1 MTDIH
6 CHILDGV
13 DDGAYCLSD
22 SVEMA
27 RIASE
32 SGTRFIVA
40 TPHANAPGMP
50 ENAWDDA
57 FTQKLAALN
66 AALTKE
72 HIPVTVLS
80 GQEIFCAGGVL
91 PRLRS
96 GALITLNAS
105 RYVLIE
111 FDFPARSEAIMDQ
124 CEELIAAGY
133 VPVIAH
139 PERYEALKEDE
150 QIAYIL
156 KKMGCLLQLNKGS
169 LFGAFGRGA
178 QNTAHG
184 FLSGG
189 LADIV
194 ASDAHSP
201 YMRTPF
207 MADAHEMVSE
217 FYSLDYAELL
227 FRENPGLLIE
237 NKDIEVIY

>member
-27 RIASE
+27 RIAYE
-32 SGTRFIVA
+32 SGTKFIAA
-40 TPHANAPGMP
+40 TPHANAPGLP
-50 ENAWDDA
+50 ENAWDDS
-57 FTQKLAALN
+57 FNEKLAELNNAL
-66 AALTKE
+66 LKQG
-72 HIPVTVLS
+72 IPVTVFP
-80 GQEIFCAGGVL
+80 GQEIFCAGGIL
-91 PRLRS
+91 SRLQN
-96 GALITLNAS
+96 GTFITLNAS

-111 FDFPARSEAIMDQ
+111 FDFFARAEALTDQ

-150 QIAYIL
+150 QTGYIL

-217 FYSLDYAELL
+217 FYSLDYADLL
-227 FRENPGLLIE
+227 FRENPGLLLE
-237 NKDIEVIY
+237 NKEIEVIY